1 MMIMTTKIETISL
14 ALTLRPSRCSQNGRD
29 EAGLSS
35 VVLSEGRLELSVSS
49 MDGHR
54 NFCEPGFGFVECR
67 DMGLLFGEDRQV
79 LRRQAEDGKTERDKH
94 GGDYYLG
101 PHGGV
106 TAADGKTERDK
117 HGGDYY

>member
-35 VVLSEGRLELSVSS
+35 VISGEGSLELSVSS

-67 DMGLLFGEDRQV
+67 DVNFLFGEDRQV

-94 GGDYYLG
+94 RGDDYLG
-101 PHGGV
+101 PLGGV
-106 TAADGKTERDK
+106 TTAA
-117 HGGDYY
+117 GGLATAGTRSKA